1 VSHCGYGCWWRWTGA
16 AGKPA
21 LAQYETIR
29 RRLAEELGADP
40 GPELREIHAGLL
52 AGGQSRPEPVRAA
65 GPVVPRQLPTTVDGF
80 TGRTDA
86 LKALDALLGDRD
98 GPAVAAVPTNSIN

>member
-1 VSHCGYGCWWRWTGA
+1 
-16 AGKPA
+16 
-21 LAQYETIR
+21 
-29 RRLAEELGADP
+29 
-40 GPELREIHAGLL
+40 
-52 AGGQSRPEPVRAA
+52 
-65 GPVVPRQLPTTVDGF
+65 VPRQLPTTVDGF